1 MSRDLELQL
10 DEMGPAYREVVGRL
24 RAAYAPSG
32 RARIAFSGR
41 DALGLRLRRACALGS
56 GRVRGWLV
64 AASLLV
70 IAGAGVIFRAGPVR
84 SGDSARSAYA
94 LAYLADD
101 SAVEEIVRSQNPDGS
116 WANDFLTRQN
126 AAVLRGR
133 ASTRVAYKRAVRYLR
148 MRGLCPLSD
157 AELKSR
163 GDRAARGEVRG

>member
-1 MSRDLELQL
+1 MSRDLERQL
-10 DEMGPAYREVVGRL
+10 DEMGPAYRAVVGRL
-24 RAAYAPSG
+24 RAAYAPCG

-41 DALGLRLRRACALGS
+41 DALC
-56 GRVRGWLV
+56 RVRGWLV

-70 IAGAGVIFRAGPVR
+70 VAGAGVLFR
-84 SGDSARSAYA
+84 DSPAPADDFVRSAYT

-116 WANDFLTRQN
+116 WANDFLTCQN

-133 ASTRVAYKRAVRYLR
+133 PSTRVAYKRAVRYLK

-157 AELKSR
+157 VELKSR
-163 GDRAARGEVRG
+163 VARAARGEVRG

>member
-1 MSRDLELQL
+1 MSRDLERQL

-24 RAAYAPSG
+24 RAAYAP
-32 RARIAFSGR
+32 RARTAFSGG
-41 DALGLRLRRACALGS
+41 DAFR
-56 GRVRGWLV
+56 RVRGAARLI

-70 IAGAGVIFRAGPVR
+70 VAGAGVLFRDRPAPTEGSVR
-84 SGDSARSAYA
+84 NAYT

-133 ASTRVAYKRAVRYLR
+133 PSTRVAYKRAVRYLR
-148 MRGLCPLSD
+148 VRGLCPLSD

-163 GDRAARGEVRG
+163 VDRAARDEVRG